1 MKKQH
6 GMLRSLVLVGALAGV
21 LGVAQGQTQS
31 FRFASE
37 APRADTQ
44 FQAATRM
51 NEVLKAKT
59 NGALDLKIFTDSQ
72 LGTFQAAIA
81 GVRGGTIDMAVSGS
95 GNFTGL
101 ESMIG
106 VFDIPYLFKDSEH
119 AYKVLDGPV
128 GMAIL
133 AKLEPLGLKGLA
145 FWDNG
150 FKSFSANKPLKV
162 PDDFKGQKMRIQS
175 SKVLEAQMR
184 SVGALPQVMAFSEV
198 YQALQT
204 GVVDGT
210 ENPHS
215 NLYSQKMHEVQKYV
229 TVTDHGYL
237 GYAVI
242 VNKKFW
248 DGLPP
253 DVHAQLDQAMK
264 EATDYANKIAKEEND
279 VALENVK
286 KSGKTQV
293 LVPTPQERL
302 ALKKTMAK
310 VHKEM
315 ESRIGKEMIEAVYK
329 ETGFDPNK
337 L

>member
-6 GMLRSLVLVGALAGV
+6 WMLKSLVLVGALAGV
-21 LGVAQGQTQS
+21 LGAAQAQTQS

-44 FQAATRM
+44 YQAAVKM
-51 NEVLKAKT
+51 NDVLKAKT

-119 AYKVLDGPV
+119 AYKVLDGPT

-150 FKSFSANKPLKV
+150 W
-162 PDDFKGQKMRIQS
+162 R
-175 SKVLEAQMR
+175 R
-184 SVGALPQVMAFSEV
+184 
-198 YQALQT
+198 
-204 GVVDGT
+204 
-210 ENPHS
+210 
-215 NLYSQKMHEVQKYV
+215 
-229 TVTDHGYL
+229 
-237 GYAVI
+237 
-242 VNKKFW
+242 
-248 DGLPP
+248 
-253 DVHAQLDQAMK
+253 
-264 EATDYANKIAKEEND
+264 
-279 VALENVK
+279 
-286 KSGKTQV
+286 
-293 LVPTPQERL
+293 
-302 ALKKTMAK
+302 
-310 VHKEM
+310 
-315 ESRIGKEMIEAVYK
+315 
-329 ETGFDPNK
+329 
-337 L
+337 